1 MLFHPSN
8 LPYWIFLGIGVL
20 CAAIVI
26 FAGGGEEDLDLD
38 SDLDIDMDT
47 DIDVGGDFSPLEV
60 LGWLGIGKA
69 PLILLLAIDFSF
81 WGVLGWMLN
90 VALGNPSGLLASA
103 VLLGSMVVSLGAGS
117 LISRPLGKI
126 FASFGEDTS
135 PDRLIGCIGTVSTST
150 IPKESQGAI
159 GQVDVIDPAGNLLTI
174 SARLPD
180 WATVIPRRG
189 QNVIVVDRS
198 GSGYLV
204 IAQDSIDQERW
215 QEL

>member
-1 MLFHPSN
+1 MLFDPSN
-8 LPYWIFLGIGVL
+8 LPYWIFLGIGLL

-26 FAGGGEEDLDLD
+26 LAGGGEDDLDID

-90 VALGNPSGLLASA
+90 VALGNPSGLFATA
-103 VLLGSMVVSLGAGS
+103 VLVGSMAVSLWAGS

-159 GQVDVIDPAGNLLTI
+159 GQVDAIDPARNLVTI
-174 SARLPD
+174 DARLPD

-198 GSGYLV
+198 GSSYLV
-204 IAQDSIDQERW
+204 IAQDSIDQEKW